1 MSIQQ
6 VILCVLPLFLCKML
20 HFIILSPA
28 PVIVEEYIGYI
39 KYDGWLDLLP
49 VPVLNVTLY

>member
-28 PVIVEEYIGYI
+28 PVSVEEYKGYI
-39 KYDGWLDLLP
+39 KYDGWQDLLP
-49 VPVLNVTLY
+49 LPVLNVTLY